1 LPQTWLG
8 SNKMHIGFVNA
19 SGIED
24 WWAKKKMEMLH
35 EEV

>member
-1 LPQTWLG
+1 
-8 SNKMHIGFVNA
+8 MHISFVSA

-24 WWAKKKMEMLH
+24 WWAKKKMKMLH